1 MIKSKKSPRSWS
13 QTYALWP
20 LFLAAFAGGGCSTFV
35 SSRSQKSTMM
45 RDYESGDFKEAAVL
59 AAKFA
64 KKRSGT
70 GDELMW
76 LYEEGSAK
84 FAAGDYKGSI
94 KAFEKAEKTIY
105 DYEHRAR
112 ISARDGLSETAAFL
126 TTQNALSYKG
136 NYYEKILLN
145 AFKGLDYMALGDISG
160 ARVELRRAY
169 ERQKEAERLYAE
181 DIRKARA
188 QSASHGFDVEQAIKN
203 TPG

>member
-1 MIKSKKSPRSWS
+1 MLDVR
-13 QTYALWP
+13 QLP
-20 LFLAAFAGGGCSTFV
+20 LPKAA
-35 SSRSQKSTMM
+35 MM
-45 RDYESGDFKEAAVL
+45 RDYESGDFKEAAAI
-59 AAKFA
+59 AANFA
-64 KKRSGT
+64 GKRSGT

-84 FAAGDYKGSI
+84 FADSDYKGSI

-126 TTQNALSYKG
+126 TTPNALPYKG

-145 AFKGLDYMALGDISG
+145 AFKGLDYMALGDMSG

-169 ERQKEAERLYAE
+169 ERQKEAERCYAE
-181 DIRKARA
+181 EIRKA
-188 QSASHGFDVEQAIKN
+188 KK
-203 TPG
+203 